1 DDDDDDDDDDGRR
14 HAGSAIALADCPRH
28 VLLLPLHRPFPC
40 SCHLTLHVPASCR
53 VAIECFDAC
62 GGGGWGES
70 PEVPH
75 GLYTTRI
82 HATFR
87 SGLSLFLAKR
97 KGRIPLKILL
107 LFGSM
112 CNSRSVQ
119 SGHHSESREGGSLC
133 AVEKPCIIQ
142 THHSRYVPESPCW
155 FPWNRTDASS
165 SITRELRSTLLS
177 YLLAEYGVGLIQNG
191 LPILHLP
198 EHEAQEADEEEE
210 EDDDGFLEVIL
221 LYVDAVDDSEVPTVK
236 YGYRKKMVMIDGSCS
251 LALWI
256 ERDMADG
263 G

>member
-40 SCHLTLHVPASCR
+40 SCHLKLHVPASCR
-53 VAIECFDAC
+53 VAIEFCCCLGPCVTVGPCNLGITRRAEKEVRFARWRSHALSKPTTP
-62 GGGGWGES
+62 GTYQNPLAGFHARS
-70 PEVPH
+70 P
-75 GLYTTRI
+75 
-82 HATFR
+82 
-87 SGLSLFLAKR
+87 
-97 KGRIPLKILL
+97 
-107 LFGSM
+107 
-112 CNSRSVQ
+112 
-119 SGHHSESREGGSLC
+119 LC
-133 AVEKPCIIQ
+133 AAAYSIGFQ
-142 THHSRYVPESPCW
+142 
-155 FPWNRTDASS
+155 
-165 SITRELRSTLLS
+165 ITRELRSTLLS